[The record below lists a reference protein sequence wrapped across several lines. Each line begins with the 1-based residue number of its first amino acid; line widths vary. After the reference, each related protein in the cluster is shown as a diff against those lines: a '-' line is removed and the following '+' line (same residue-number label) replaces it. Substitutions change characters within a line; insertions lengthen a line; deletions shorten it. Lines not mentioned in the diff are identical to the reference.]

1 MRWPV
6 ARPRATPHGAYDYQ
20 RALRRHHGIDLAGRR
35 GTVVVAPERIEVIAT
50 GRGLSTSRKVTGA
63 VERSAHPLAAGV
75 GLTGYGPGAILAVGL
90 NTGMVHVFG
99 HLDDAALPA
108 VGATLDEGAPLGT
121 ISRVRHVHW
130 EVRKPDAYPWPRA
143 SRGDDVYDPAAVI
156 EAANRLPFSGP
167 DAPPPAA
174 TSTWLQ
180 NATDAVRTQAR
191 AQAAGEVALVVVA
204 LVVFGLRR
212 RRR

>member
-6 ARPRATPHGAYDYQ
+6 ATPRATPHGAYDYQ

-121 ISRVRHVHW
+121 ISRVGHVHW

-143 SRGDDVYDPAAVI
+143 TRGADTADPEVWLAA
-156 EAANRLPFSGP
+156 ARALPFQAAP
-167 DAPPPAA
+167 DVDALDAA
-174 TSTWLQ
+174 TSTVR
-180 NATDAVRTQAR
+180 AVARKLAADVRAR
-191 AQAAGEVALVVVA
+191 AVGEVAMVA
-204 LVVFGLRR
+204 LLALLLGGRR
-212 RRR
+212 RR